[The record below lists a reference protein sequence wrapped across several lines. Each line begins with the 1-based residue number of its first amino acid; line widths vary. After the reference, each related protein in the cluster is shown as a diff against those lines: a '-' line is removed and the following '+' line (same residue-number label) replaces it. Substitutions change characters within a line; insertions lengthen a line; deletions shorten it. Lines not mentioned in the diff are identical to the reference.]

1 MNVAYSP
8 EPFNTL
14 KTPAEKIVPPIRVDA
29 QPRRIL
35 YVVHRYAPYP
45 GGSENYVRDMAEETR
60 RRGHVV
66 AVFAGEHKGNLNG
79 VIVTSEPSVLREKWD
94 LIVVHGGDVYLQN
107 FVLKHADSLG
117 GPVLY
122 MLIMPSNS
130 KECVE
135 ALHKVAFVGC
145 STLADWRHVKHWS
158 VEDRA
163 VRVRHGVDAS
173 NSLGHPGFREKHNI
187 KTPYMFLSSGG
198 YWPNKAFGELVG
210 IFKETK
216 RTDTTL
222 VLTGYDNRFGL
233 MPPDEEFVRSF
244 LFTDRRDML
253 DALFDADLY
262 ILNSYA
268 EGFGLVLLESM
279 VNMTPWAGRQI
290 AGAELMREYGFTYT
304 TPSELQ
310 LYLQLF
316 RGVTGTHLMEAQ
328 NYVISTHLVK
338 HTVADILA
346 ILK

>member
-1 MNVAYSP
+1 MTIASAP
-8 EPFNTL
+8 EPF
-14 KTPAEKIVPPIRVDA
+14 KTPAAKVVPPAKVDA
-29 QPRRIL
+29 RPRRIL

-60 RRGHVV
+60 RRGHFV
-66 AVFAGEHKGNLNG
+66 AVFAGEHKGDRNG
-79 VIVTSEPSVLREKWD
+79 VIVSSEPSILNENWD
-94 LIVVHGGDVYLQN
+94 LIVVHGGDVHIQN
-107 FVLKHADSLG
+107 FVLKHAGRLG

-122 MLIMPSNS
+122 MLVMPSNS

-135 ALHKVAFVGC
+135 ALHHVSYVGC
-145 STLADWRHVKHWS
+145 STLADWRHVNQWN
-158 VEDRA
+158 VADRA
-163 VRVRHGVDAS
+163 IRVRHGIDAL
-173 NSLGHPGFREKHNI
+173 NSCGRPGFRDLYGI

-198 YWPNKAFGELVG
+198 YWPNKAFDELVG
-210 IFKETK
+210 VFEETK
-216 RTDTTL
+216 RTDVTL

-233 MPPDEEFVRSF
+233 MPKESEFVKPF
-244 LFTDRRDML
+244 LFTERQDML
-253 DALFDADLY
+253 DALLDADLY

-316 RGVTGTHLMEAQ
+316 RGVSNTHLVEAQ
-328 NYVISTHLVK
+328 KYVVSTHLIK
-338 HTVADILA
+338 HTVDDILQVF
-346 ILK
+346 K